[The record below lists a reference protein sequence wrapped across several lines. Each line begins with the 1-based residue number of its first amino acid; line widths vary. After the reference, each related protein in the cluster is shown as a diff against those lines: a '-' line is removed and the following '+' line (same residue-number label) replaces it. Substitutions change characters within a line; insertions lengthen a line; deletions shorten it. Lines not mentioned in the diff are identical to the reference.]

1 MKLEC
6 GLIALKRT
14 FNLLFVENPNT
25 YGTERFRLEAEHLQ
39 RTIRAI
45 IDALKAA
52 MSYKDDILQVKALG
66 LALKVLK
73 YVNKNE

>member
-52 MSYKDDILQVKALG
+52 MSY
-66 LALKVLK
+66 
-73 YVNKNE
+73 